1 VNEIATANPRERRA
15 LFSTT
20 ASRLGMTPLVA
31 EKDFWV
37 VWTLSRLFPRIEH
50 PPRMI
55 FKGGTSLSK
64 AYNAIQRFSE
74 DIDLSIDPE
83 VFGASPSGVLNATS
97 NAARARENDALRQ
110 RGREYIQDLL
120 LPRLVADFET
130 VLGPAASVWSLEADP
145 DSTDALVFRYPSE
158 TEANSYNPQ
167 RVLLEFGVRS
177 ELWPYEIRP
186 VRAFAADV
194 VTRTS
199 GVRDV
204 DVPVL
209 AGERTFW
216 EKATLLHAV
225 HHWKATKSIGRLSR
239 HYGDL
244 VQLAHGPI
252 GEAALARPDLLDAV
266 REHKKRF
273 YPDNNAKYDLA
284 VRGTLRLAPHG
295 ELQTRLEKD
304 WRDMREMFFG
314 DADPEPFAVIA
325 DRLRELEQRINRNDH
340 PT

>member
-1 VNEIATANPRERRA
+1 VNEIATAKARERRA
-15 LFSTT
+15 LFTTT
-20 ASRLGMTPLVA
+20 ASRLGTTPLVA

-37 VWTLSRLFPRIEH
+37 VWTLSRLFARIED

-64 AYNAIQRFSE
+64 AYSAIQRFSE

-83 VFGASPSGVLNATS
+83 VFGASPSGVLDAKS
-97 NAARARENDALRQ
+97 NSARGRANDALRQ
-110 RGREYIQDLL
+110 QGREYILDHL
-120 LPRLVADFET
+120 LPQLAADFET
-130 VLGPAASVWSLEADP
+130 VLGPPSSAWSLEADP
-145 DSTDALVFRYPSE
+145 DSMDALVFRYPSE
-158 TEANSYNPQ
+158 TEANAYNPQ

-177 ELWPYEIRP
+177 ELWPYEVRP

-194 VTRTS
+194 VSGTS

-209 AGERTFW
+209 AAERTFW

-225 HHWKATKSIGRLSR
+225 HHWKPTKGIGRLSR

-244 VQLAHGPI
+244 VQLADGDI
-252 GEAALARPDLLDAV
+252 GEAALARLDLLDVV
-266 REHKKRF
+266 REHKKKF
-273 YPDNNAKYDLA
+273 YPDNNAQYDLA
-284 VRGTLRLAPHG
+284 VRGTLRLAPHR
-295 ELQTRLEKD
+295 ELQARLEKD

-314 DADPEPFAVIA
+314 NADPEPFAVIA
-325 DRLRELEQRINRNDH
+325 DRLRDLEQRINGHNQ
-340 PT
+340 TT